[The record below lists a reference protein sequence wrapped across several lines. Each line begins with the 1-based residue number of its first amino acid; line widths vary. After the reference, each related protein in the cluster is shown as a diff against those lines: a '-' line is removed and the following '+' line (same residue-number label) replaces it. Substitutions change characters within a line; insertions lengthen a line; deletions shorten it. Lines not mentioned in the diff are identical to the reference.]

1 MRLKHTDPKT
11 ASYLDI
17 KTNLRTYNSIL
28 KKSIREAKR
37 IHFSRIF
44 IQCENNIKNTW
55 NTINKIIRKTANN
68 TSKYNDINVT
78 DELNSNILKA
88 NKFNT
93 FFTEIGQKLANSIT
107 VTNKTNHNDYLKT
120 KIDTAFQFQQVDEN
134 HLLNIINNLTPKTS
148 SGIDNLSIKHIK
160 VIKNE
165 LVKPL
170 TLITN
175 QVLCTGIFPDKLKI
189 AKVIPI
195 FKKGDDTDLNNY
207 RPISL
212 LPAISKIIEKVIY
225 NQTYNYFDHNK
236 IFYAHQYGFRKQH
249 STELAVLELVDRT
262 IFTLDKDETPINI
275 FLDLSKAFD
284 TLNHTI
290 LLNKLHHYGIETGP

>member
-1 MRLKHTDPKT
+1 MRLKHTDPNT
-11 ASYLDI
+11 ATYVDI

-44 IQCENNIKNTW
+44 IQCENNIKKTW
-55 NTINKIIRKTANN
+55 NT
-68 TSKYNDINVT
+68 
-78 DELNSNILKA
+78 
-88 NKFNT
+88 
-93 FFTEIGQKLANSIT
+93 NSIT

-120 KIDTAFQFQQVDEN
+120 EIDTVFQFQQVDEN
-134 HLLNIINNLTPKTS
+134 DILNIINNLTPKTS
-148 SGIDNLSIKHIK
+148 SGIDNLSIKHMK
-160 VIKNE
+160 VIKYE
-165 LVKPL
+165 LAKPL

-175 QVLCTGIFPDKLKI
+175 QVLSSGIFPDKLKI

-195 FKKGDDTDLNNY
+195 FKKGDDTDINNY

-225 NQTYNYFDHNK
+225 NQSYNYFDQ
-236 IFYAHQYGFRKQH
+236 ITILYAHQYGFRKQH

-262 IFTLDKDETPINI
+262 IYTLDKDKHQLTY
-275 FLDLSKAFD
+275 F
-284 TLNHTI
+284 
-290 LLNKLHHYGIETGP
+290 